1 MTPTEY
7 RNSSQEKN
15 SKTNIYQPKS
25 NSKSTLLLFY
35 FHTLSFYNQTNTYPY
50 SQKLKHQEK
59 LPEQNG
65 NITFKSMNRQNI
77 NEINKLNHKT
87 TN

>member
-25 NSKSTLLLFY
+25 NSKSTLLLFIFIRY
-35 FHTLSFYNQTNTYPY
+35 PFIIKQIRTLI
-50 SQKLKHQEK
+50 LKIK
-59 LPEQNG
+59 ASRK
-65 NITFKSMNRQNI
+65 IA
-77 NEINKLNHKT
+77 
-87 TN
+87 

>member
-25 NSKSTLLLFY
+25 NSKSTLLLFIFIRY
-35 FHTLSFYNQTNTYPY
+35 PFYNQTNTYPY
-50 SQKLKHQEK
+50 SQ
-59 LPEQNG
+59 N
-65 NITFKSMNRQNI
+65 
-77 NEINKLNHKT
+77 
-87 TN
+87 

>member
-25 NSKSTLLLFY
+25 NSKSTLLLFIFIRY
-35 FHTLSFYNQTNTYPY
+35 PFYNQTNTYPY

-59 LPEQNG
+59 
-65 NITFKSMNRQNI
+65 IA
-77 NEINKLNHKT
+77 
-87 TN
+87 